1 MGNVVSGLLG
11 TNRLSKTGDAMKGAS
26 ARYADEAYFKPYTVT
41 TGSGTSGY
49 TSGGDFYSQLS
60 EPYQQVLGSALG
72 GAGNLFSQAAAFD
85 PTQRAQE
92 VFGEQSALLRP
103 EFQRQATELQSSL
116 FGSGRLG
123 LQLAG
128 QSQGLGAG
136 SGMVSPD
143 ALGLGR
149 QQQQTLAQVAAGARQ
164 QAFGEQEQLQQMASG
179 MLQAGLGIS
188 ELENVLIR
196 SGVDA
201 QTARSAA
208 AAAAGNIGIGYFNPQ
223 AGLEQQRASAQ
234 TDFVGGVLGSLPG
247 MEGFL

>member
-11 TNRLSKTGDAMKGAS
+11 TGRLSRTGDAMKGEA
-26 ARYADEAYFKPYTVT
+26 ARYAEQAYFKPYTVT

-60 EPYQQVLGSALG
+60 APYQQVLGSALG

-85 PTQRAQE
+85 PTQRAGQI
-92 VFGEQSALLRP
+92 FGEQSALLQP
-103 EFQRQATELQSSL
+103 AFEQQATQLQSRL
-116 FGSGRLG
+116 FGGGRLG
-123 LQLAG
+123 LRLAG
-128 QSQGLGAG
+128 ESQGLGAG

-149 QQQQTLAQVAAGARQ
+149 AQQQTLAQLAADARS
-164 QAFGEQEQLQQMASG
+164 QAFGEQTQLQQMASG
-179 MLQAGLGIS
+179 MLSSGLGIS
-188 ELENVLIR
+188 ELENALMR

-208 AAAAGNIGIGYFNPQ
+208 AGAAGNIGIGYFAPQ
-223 AGLEQQRASAQ
+223 AGLEKQRASAQ
-234 TDFVGGVLGSLPG
+234 TDFVGGMLGSFGLK
-247 MEGFL
+247 GF